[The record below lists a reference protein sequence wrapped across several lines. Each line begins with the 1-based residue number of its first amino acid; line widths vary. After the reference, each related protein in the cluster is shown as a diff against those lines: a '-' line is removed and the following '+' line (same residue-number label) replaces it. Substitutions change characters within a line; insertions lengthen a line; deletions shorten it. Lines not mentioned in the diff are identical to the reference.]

1 MYLYNIN
8 VLCVN
13 IREFP
18 NVMSHVTDHNLSVIA
33 MIFISCIIASGCTT
47 TQRQLQQ
54 SDTSQIAIQKWGWP
68 VKIYL
73 CGQRGQQNKHNN

>member
-1 MYLYNIN
+1 MKHEISYAAYDVPYHERQCFLVQMYLYIN

-33 MIFISCIIASGCTT
+33 MIFTSYIIASGCTT
-47 TQRQLQQ
+47 TQRQL
-54 SDTSQIAIQKWGWP
+54 
-68 VKIYL
+68 
-73 CGQRGQQNKHNN
+73 